1 MKIILASSSPYRKKL
16 LNTLLP
22 SLTCIA
28 PNINES
34 LHEGESPAKNVTR
47 LSFEKANGNII
58 CKPNDHNEAFNQLSA
73 VSGKQV
79 TFYTGLCLLNSK
91 SRTHQVCCETF
102 QVQFRDLKNE
112 QITAYL
118 KRDEP
123 YDCAGS
129 FKSESL
135 GIALFKKMQGDDPNT
150 LIGLPMI
157 KLISMLS
164 NEGIDVLTN

>member
-1 MKIILASSSPYRKKL
+1 ML
-16 LNTLLP
+16 LFIGSDQCAEL
-22 SLTCIA
+22 
-28 PNINES
+28 
-34 LHEGESPAKNVTR
+34 
-47 LSFEKANGNII
+47 NGNII

-91 SRTHQVCCETF
+91 SKAHQVCCETF

-135 GIALFKKMQGDDPNT
+135 G
-150 LIGLPMI
+150 
-157 KLISMLS
+157 LS
-164 NEGIDVLTN
+164 TV